1 MDIILVMWVTFSSAL
16 CFDVESTRLSPVRV
30 ISWSFITLFC
40 ICKCDPLYSITVRC
54 KALVGVREYGH
65 THRPL
70 WLVSWQSPSLM
81 VKHLC
86 RSTRESSNTV
96 KLLFNALSKA
106 RPSIIRARGIQ
117 PMYRI
122 AQVTLVQLA
131 WRNHYSYSCK
141 KVCNFGTSG
150 CGGAP
155 EGCMVRP
162 VCLYMDI
169 IIAIS

>member
-1 MDIILVMWVTFSSAL
+1 MLPLWHLFLMSSFLVKLVWTLQPFTAFCLQNKCTLLCIYMDIILVMWVTFSPAL
-16 CFDVESTRLSPVRV
+16 CFDVESTRLSPVLV

-70 WLVSWQSPSLM
+70 WLVSWQSLSLM
-81 VKHLC
+81 VKHLW
-86 RSTRESSNTV
+86 RSMRESSNTV

-117 PMYRI
+117 PMYR
-122 AQVTLVQLA
+122 
-131 WRNHYSYSCK
+131 
-141 KVCNFGTSG
+141 
-150 CGGAP
+150 
-155 EGCMVRP
+155 
-162 VCLYMDI
+162 
-169 IIAIS
+169 